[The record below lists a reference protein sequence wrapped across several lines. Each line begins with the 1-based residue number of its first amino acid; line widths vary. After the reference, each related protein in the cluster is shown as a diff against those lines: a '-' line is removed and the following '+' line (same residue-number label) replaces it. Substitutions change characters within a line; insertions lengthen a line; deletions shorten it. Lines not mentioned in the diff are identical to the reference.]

1 MKAGLHCQCLPLFFH
16 VVSCTCQPGTT
27 GRFFA
32 SSRKTR
38 KQTLFFW
45 HTSHAY
51 LQSCKELRPASCN
64 MRAHGH
70 HGGGLR
76 LPHFFTCPMT
86 GTSGSAPLAS
96 PKLPRRRV
104 WRRLIGAR
112 LPRRFCVP
120 LLSPAAAGNP
130 ADALTPGGSPPAPDG
145 GVPSGWQSA
154 AEIAPTEP
162 APSAE
167 TSVAA
172 ALSHDARCCSSL
184 C

>member
-1 MKAGLHCQCLPLFFH
+1 MWCPAHVSLARQGASLHPAARQE
-16 VVSCTCQPGTT
+16 SKRIG
-27 GRFFA
+27 
-32 SSRKTR
+32 
-38 KQTLFFW
+38 FW
-45 HTSHAY
+45 HTPHAC
-51 LQSCKELRPASCN
+51 LQPCKGLGPVSCN

-70 HGGGLR
+70 HGAGLG
-76 LPHFFTCPMT
+76 LSLFFTCPMT

-96 PKLPRRRV
+96 PKLPRRRA
-104 WRRLIGAR
+104 WRRLTGAR

-130 ADALTPGGSPPAPDG
+130 ADALTPGGSAPAPGDE
-145 GVPSGWQSA
+145 VPSGWQSA

-172 ALSHDARCCSSL
+172 AFSHDARCCSLL